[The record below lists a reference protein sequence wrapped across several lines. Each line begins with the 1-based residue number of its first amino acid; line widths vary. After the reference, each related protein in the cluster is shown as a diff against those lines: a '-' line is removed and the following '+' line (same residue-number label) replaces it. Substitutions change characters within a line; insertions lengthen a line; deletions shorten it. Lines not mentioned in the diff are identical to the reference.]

1 MTTPVQEY
9 ALFAARQIN
18 REDFLTIWKA
28 VTIAIN
34 DKGLPDFTIDVPL
47 LLIHGDQDRTGTIK
61 RDMPLWAATET
72 HATYHII
79 PDAGHNANQD
89 NPKATNAFIQQ
100 FLDTLV

>member
-61 RDMPLWAATET
+61 RDMPLWAESEPNT
-72 HATYHII
+72 TYHVIS
-79 PDAGHNANQD
+79 DAGHNANQD
-89 NPKATNAFIQQ
+89 NPDMTNRVIREFVK
-100 FLDTLV
+100 TLV